1 MINFW
6 KCFRVGQKRFCYQTV
21 NAPLVRSA
29 KSNAILLAR
38 DGAAVGIGMG
48 QVNRVDSCRLAVTRA
63 GEERARGAVAASDA
77 FFPFADG
84 MLACI
89 EAGATGYL
97 LKDVHGDALLD
108 ALRRVSAGEVL
119 APGPTAAG
127 AGGDHHA
134 APLPQVDDAGW
145 QLLTGQERRVL
156 LGIGEGRTNKQ
167 IAAELYLSERTV
179 EHYEASMLAKLG
191 LRRRTG
197 RRPRPDP
204 RQAARRSG
212 RPVQLHRGRAS
223 SRRGVGAADEDR
235 RPGVRA
241 RLIQ

>member
-1 MINFW
+1 VAVSSPITVVIVDDHEIVRRGLVDLLTLDDAFEVVGEAATGAEALQVVRATRP
-6 KCFRVGQKRFCYQTV
+6 RVV
-21 NAPLVRSA
+21 LLDVRLPDRSGVSVCRTLGRGPQPPA
-29 KSNAILLAR
+29 VLMLTSFSDA
-38 DGAAVGIGMG
+38 DAA
-48 QVNRVDSCRLAVTRA
+48 
-63 GEERARGAVAASDA
+63 AASA
-77 FFPFADG
+77 
-84 MLACI
+84 
-89 EAGATGYL
+89 EAGAAGYL

-191 LRRRTG
+191 LRRRTQAVAYVTRLG
-197 RRPRPDP
+197 PR
-204 RQAARRSG
+204 
-212 RPVQLHRGRAS
+212 
-223 SRRGVGAADEDR
+223 
-235 RPGVRA
+235 VR
-241 RLIQ
+241 